1 MNKVLIIVLVSV
13 VAISIL
19 IFAWFYLINIYEVKI
34 LVSPESLSLNPKS
47 KIEVRAIPL
56 NSFGSTALFRN
67 ISAKFEI
74 TKGEK
79 LIRIENTSQSSI
91 DVYSQGKVGAAEIL
105 VTPAIG
111 LFPSKIEIR
120 IADVNQ

>member
-1 MNKVLIIVLVSV
+1 MNKFLIIFLVSV
-13 VAISIL
+13 VAVGIL

-47 KIEVRAIPL
+47 KIEVRVIPL
-56 NSFGSTALFRN
+56 NSFGSEALFRN
-67 ISAKFEI
+67 ISAKFKI
-74 TKGEK
+74 IKGEE
-79 LIRIENTSQSSI
+79 LIRIENSSQSSI
-91 DVYSQGKVGAAEIL
+91 EIYSQGKVGVAEIL

-120 IADVNQ
+120 IADKNQ